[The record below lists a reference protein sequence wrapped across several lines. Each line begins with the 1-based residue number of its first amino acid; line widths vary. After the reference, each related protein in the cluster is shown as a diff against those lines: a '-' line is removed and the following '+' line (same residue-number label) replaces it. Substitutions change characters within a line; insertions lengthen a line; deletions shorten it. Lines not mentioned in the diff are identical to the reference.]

1 MPQSADWRSDQ
12 CWPINSK
19 ADKQI
24 NCHVNTRQHEQ
35 RTTNHNS
42 NKYPK
47 QNWTLENL
55 VVIVIVIYPTTR
67 RVLPPLAS
75 LRTHTHKHTH
85 RLTML
90 LPVKVSKAARWKSE
104 KQRVMQ
110 MLNGEWKMLSCWR
123 FAVHSTWQRH
133 VDWPAQPPLCDVKQ
147 NPDQIWYSYL
157 CEINMHIYIY
167 INLNQ
172 LKSNCSAG
180 FVGELSE
187 KADN

>member
-1 MPQSADWRSDQ
+1 MPQSADWQSDQ

-35 RTTNHNS
+35 RITTATDTQSKTEPWKTSSSLSLLSILRHGVS
-42 NKYPK
+42 FLL
-47 QNWTLENL
+47 W
-55 VVIVIVIYPTTR
+55 
-67 RVLPPLAS
+67 LPF
-75 LRTHTHKHTH
+75 RQHTHTHTH

-157 CEINMHIYIY
+157 CGINMHIYIY
-167 INLNQ
+167 IYIHQ
-172 LKSNCSAG
+172 
-180 FVGELSE
+180 SE
-187 KADN
+187 SVEK

>member
-1 MPQSADWRSDQ
+1 MNNESQQ
-12 CWPINSK
+12 Q
-19 ADKQI
+19 QI
-24 NCHVNTRQHEQ
+24 PEAKLNPEKPRRHCHCYLSYDTACP
-35 RTTNHNS
+35 S
-42 NKYPK
+42 SSGFP
-47 QNWTLENL
+47 
-55 VVIVIVIYPTTR
+55 
-67 RVLPPLAS
+67 S
-75 LRTHTHKHTH
+75 HTHTH

-157 CEINMHIYIY
+157 CGINMHIYICMY

-180 FVGELSE
+180 FVGESSE